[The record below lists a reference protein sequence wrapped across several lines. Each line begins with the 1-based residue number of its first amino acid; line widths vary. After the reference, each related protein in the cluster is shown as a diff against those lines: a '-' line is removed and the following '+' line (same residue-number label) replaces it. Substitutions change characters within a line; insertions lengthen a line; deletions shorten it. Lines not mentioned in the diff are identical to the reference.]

1 MQISILHVALIVIIG
16 TIAISMIGTRKGK
29 GKASD
34 DKQVAKKGI
43 VGHEQAT
50 PMAVRTLAPAFAEQT
65 DWSQFEQP
73 AFLRKKTQKPAR
85 KRNTQKAEA
94 PVDAKPAQS
103 KQASTP
109 AAETATAPAAAK
121 KTRQTPQQQMEE
133 FRQNSRNR
141 SQKPGFVE
149 V

>member
-1 MQISILHVALIVIIG
+1 MQITILHVALIVIICI
-16 TIAISMIGTRKGK
+16 IAISMIGTRKGK

-73 AFLRKKTQKPAR
+73 AFLRKKAKPAR

-109 AAETATAPAAAK
+109 AAETATAPAAVK

-133 FRQNSRNR
+133 FRQNSKNR